1 MAHHEALPTESGL
14 ARPGRGAGTTSPLEP
29 LNGGRGEQDSAAI
42 PAAWEGA
49 IAQYRAGAYEEVCS
63 LTDRLL
69 LGSPDSIYLRLL
81 LAHAR
86 LGLGQCAE
94 AARHYRRVLQDADN
108 PAYREAAR
116 AGLRHCRPD
125 PSAAAELAAVAERPP
140 ATAPDQGN
148 APPDD
153 SPQSGG
159 PPRQQPHQQ
168 GERPMGAV
176 AAARTPLGSEPGDG
190 SRHAAP
196 WCDHDPG
203 SPPRSS
209 GPGPGAADKAGASQ
223 PEPQPGKTADGDDVG
238 DVELNAL
245 LDALAAVPE
254 GGPGGDGASGQEG
267 KASGRSDMASRP
279 MRDLARAAELQQQ
292 QDRENEELHRGLILL
307 RWHADSRPA
316 GPSAAGEPSG
326 QPCAPG
332 SDETLGRE
340 LNGMSH
346 GGEQCHGPGQPDP
359 ESVARHHIQGLAMGR
374 NNRDDCDNSDGSAT
388 ALPSPGG
395 KGGVSAFRQRLWLLW
410 QRLGQSL

>member
-29 LNGGRGEQDSAAI
+29 LNGGRGEQDSAAM

-81 LAHAR
+81 QAHAR

-94 AARHYRRVLQDADN
+94 AARHYRRVLQDL
-108 PAYREAAR
+108 PT
-116 AGLRHCRPD
+116 
-125 PSAAAELAAVAERPP
+125 ERPP
-140 ATAPDQGN
+140 GQGCGTAARIPLPQRNRQQWLRGPLPLPLIRGTRLQTTAHRAVAHPGNNPTNRGN
-148 APPDD
+148 APWGQW
-153 SPQSGG
+153 PQRERRWALSLAMAPATR
-159 PPRQQPHQQ
+159 PP
-168 GERPMGAV
+168 GA
-176 AAARTPLGSEPGDG
+176 T
-190 SRHAAP
+190 
-196 WCDHDPG
+196 
-203 SPPRSS
+203 PPRSS

-223 PEPQPGKTADGDDVG
+223 PEPQSGKTADGDDVG

-279 MRDLARAAELQQQ
+279 MRDLARAAEPQQQ

-316 GPSAAGEPSG
+316 GSGAAGEPSG
-326 QPCAPG
+326 QPCAPE

-395 KGGVSAFRQRLWLLW
+395 K
-410 QRLGQSL
+410 